1 MVFIPLTFVMLF
13 IILAVLAVR
22 SPKARTDKE
31 VGLTPKFEEV
41 CGGRIG
47 MMNYTWPLVRHSIY
61 DDFIVIKCLGGCHTI
76 PSNSLKVEKGD
87 GVLSYGVLYQSP
99 KYLGQELRIWTGSKS
114 MVLEILEGNASQAE

>member
-76 PSNSLKVEKGD
+76 PRNSLKVEKGD
-87 GVLSYGVLYQSP
+87 GVYPMACFINRQSISG
-99 KYLGQELRIWTGSKS
+99 KNYESGLVQKVWF
-114 MVLEILEGNASQAE
+114 